1 MRLFRARNAGA
12 WLALLSA
19 MGLPLASQAQPTAA
33 DKALAEG
40 LFQDG
45 KKLMDEGKIPEA
57 CAKLAESQRVDPTVG
72 TLLNLAVC
80 HEKEG
85 KTASAWAEFKE
96 ASALS
101 AGIGQ
106 QDRSQFAAKRAAAL
120 EARLTRLA
128 LEVAQPVPG
137 MVITLNG
144 KELSAAAATG
154 SGIPVDPGAAAI
166 EAKAPG
172 KQPWSQQVTLEP
184 GSGTKQVTVPPL
196 ADVPAPAPA
205 APSPPP
211 PRPAAAPPPPASST
225 AAAPGSG
232 SAGSPMRTLGFIAG
246 GVGVASLGVGAVLGV
261 LTLRKAADVED
272 GCSGSF
278 GCSPADVAM
287 NEDARTTAMVSTVTV
302 GAGLAC
308 LGAGVALVLMSPSP
322 EKTAAGERRLWVAPG
337 VASDGGRV
345 MLGGRW

>member
-1 MRLFRARNAGA
+1 
-12 WLALLSA
+12 
-19 MGLPLASQAQPTAA
+19 MGLPVASQAQPAAA

-45 KKLMDEGKIPEA
+45 KRLMDEGKISEA

-120 EARLTRLA
+120 EAHLTRLA

-154 SGIPVDPGAAAI
+154 TGIPVDPGAAAI

-172 KQPWSQQVTLEP
+172 KQPWSQQVTLDP
-184 GSGTKQVTVPPL
+184 GSGTKQVTIPPL
-196 ADVPAPAPA
+196 ADIPAPAQA
-205 APSPPP
+205 APAPPA

-225 AAAPGSG
+225 AAAPGP
-232 SAGSPMRTLGFIAG
+232 AGSPMRTLGFIAG

-261 LTLRKAADVED
+261 MTLRRAADVED

-278 GCSPADVAM
+278 GCSPADVAT
-287 NEDARTTAMVSTVTV
+287 NEDARTTALVSTITV

-322 EKTAAGERRLWVAPG
+322 ERAAAGERRLWVAPS